1 MRDITM
7 PEIKRNK
14 IHPHK
19 FALWISMASVM
30 MMFGAFTSAYMVR
43 QSAGNWLE
51 FQIPNIFYLST
62 AVIVLSSVV
71 LEASYR
77 SFLREKEYWYKSLLL
92 LTMVG
97 GIAFIYLQYAGW
109 MDLYAIGVELT
120 GNPSGSF
127 FYVISMVHAMHIVAG
142 MSALLVAAIH
152 AFGLPFAVTVRRK
165 IRFELVVQF
174 WHFLGALWIYLFF
187 FLLMQ

>member
-1 MRDITM
+1 M
-7 PEIKRNK
+7 PEVKRNK

-19 FALWISMASVM
+19 FALWISMASMM

-77 SFLREKEYWYKSLLL
+77 SFLRAREFWYKGLLL

-127 FYVISMVHAMHIVAG
+127 FYVISMVHAIHIVAG
-142 MSALLVAAIH
+142 MSALLVAVIQ

-165 IRFELVVQF
+165 LRFELVVQF